1 MVYAVPRKKSDFS
14 PGEHPHSQGNLQPRE
29 TMYEENKKRRQIMA
43 TDTGW
48 ESFKEVAKRLGL
60 SASEL
65 VERIG
70 RGLIVVRGN
79 DD

>member
-1 MVYAVPRKKSDFS
+1 MVCVVPRKKSEFN

-43 TDTGW
+43 TDVGW
-48 ESFKEVAKRLGL
+48 DGFKDVAKQLGI

-70 RGLIVVRGN
+70 RGLIRVN